1 VETGEAE
8 LLPPSLPPHL
18 RIQIQGGIPPLP
30 FHRLAGGTLDL
41 LSFFLRLHFL
51 LRARFASCLTV
62 SLGKLTPHGT
72 LWAPQ
77 DLAQGHDHDEKI
89 RSCKLPKYIQTN

>member
-1 VETGEAE
+1 MHSGD
-8 LLPPSLPPHL
+8 
-18 RIQIQGGIPPLP
+18 RRGGVTSTFSSSSSEDSDSRGYPPLP

-77 DLAQGHDHDEKI
+77 DLA
-89 RSCKLPKYIQTN
+89 